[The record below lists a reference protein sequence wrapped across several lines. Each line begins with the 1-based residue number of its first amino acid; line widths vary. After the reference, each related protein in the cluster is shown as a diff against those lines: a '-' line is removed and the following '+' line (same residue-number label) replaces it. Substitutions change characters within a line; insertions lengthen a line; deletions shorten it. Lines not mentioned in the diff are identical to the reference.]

1 MTFIFIIEK
10 FSYRTKNTQTKTNEL
25 EETKFK
31 ELNVSEREKKNRF
44 FATYLVFRSYR
55 PWILQNMYT
64 CMTRRQQ
71 NMFPCFHMGLENM
84 ASQLDR

>member
-31 ELNVSEREKKNRF
+31 ELNVSEREKKIDSLQHTLC
-44 FATYLVFRSYR
+44 FAVIARESF
-55 PWILQNMYT
+55 QT
-64 CMTRRQQ
+64 CTRV
-71 NMFPCFHMGLENM
+71 
-84 ASQLDR
+84 